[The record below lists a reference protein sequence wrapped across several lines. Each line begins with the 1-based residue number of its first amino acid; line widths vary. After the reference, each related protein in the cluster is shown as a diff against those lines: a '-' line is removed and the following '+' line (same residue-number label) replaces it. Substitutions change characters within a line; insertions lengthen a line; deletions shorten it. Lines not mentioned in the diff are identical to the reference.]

1 MIPPEVRARLRG
13 LRFDSAFPASGLG
26 LGQHLGRSRGA
37 GVEFEQYRAYEHGD
51 EPRRVDWKLYGRSDR
66 FFVRDATRESPR
78 NVWVL
83 IDATASMA
91 QADALRPAYSKLAAA
106 KLLGAC
112 LAEIAAAQGDS
123 LGLIGIGGAGLQL
136 VPAGV
141 GNRHRDRLLL
151 ALERLS
157 CGGVWPAA
165 PATLRPVWERIEGDS
180 TVVMLTDGFDDALPE
195 LALRLAAARRHV
207 LSLGLVSCEERD
219 FPFEGGFVFRD
230 PESGAE
236 CRVDA
241 AAARADYLARF
252 TRARAELARR
262 LAQGGI
268 RHIDHCLDEAPDV
281 PLRRLLSGGAAGGR
295 VSGGS
300 ARP

>member
-1 MIPPEVRARLRG
+1 VIPPELRARLRG
-13 LRFDSAFPASGLG
+13 LRFDSAFPAGGLG

-37 GVEFEQYRAYEHGD
+37 GVEFEQYRAYEYGD

-66 FFVRDATRESPR
+66 FFVRDATRDSPR

-91 QADALRPAYSKLAAA
+91 QADALRPGYSKLAAA
-106 KLLGAC
+106 RLLSEC
-112 LAEIAAAQGDS
+112 LAEIAAAHGDS
-123 LGLIGIGGAGLQL
+123 FGLIGIGGAGLQL
-136 VPAGV
+136 VPAGAGV
-141 GNRHRDRLLL
+141 RHRDRVLL
-151 ALERLS
+151 ALEALR
-157 CGGVWPAA
+157 CAGEWPGDAS
-165 PATLRPVWERIEGDS
+165 TLRPVWERIEGDS
-180 TVVMLTDGFDDALPE
+180 LVVMLTDGFDAALSE
-195 LALRLAAARRHV
+195 FALRLAAARRHV

-230 PESGAE
+230 PETGAE

-241 AAARADYLARF
+241 EAARADYLARF

-262 LAQGGI
+262 LGAGGV
-268 RHIDHCLDEAPDV
+268 RHVDHCLDEAPDV
-281 PLRRLLSGGAAGGR
+281 PLRRLLSGGAR
-295 VSGGS
+295 GS

>member
-1 MIPPEVRARLRG
+1 LRG
-13 LRFDSAFPASGLG
+13 LRFESPFPASGLG

-37 GVEFEQYRAYEHGD
+37 GVEFEQYRAYEYGD

-66 FFVRDATRESPR
+66 FFVRDATRDSPR

-91 QADALRPAYSKLAAA
+91 QADARRPEYSKLAAA
-106 KLLGAC
+106 KLLAAC
-112 LAEIAAAQGDS
+112 LAEIAAAHGDS

-136 VPAGV
+136 IPAGV
-141 GNRHRDRLLL
+141 GSRHRDRLQL
-151 ALERLS
+151 ALENLS
-157 CGGVWPAA
+157 CAGTWPAA
-165 PATLRPVWERIEGDS
+165 AATLRPVWERIEGDS
-180 TVVMLTDGFDDALPE
+180 AVVILTDGFDTAVSE
-195 LALRLAAARRHV
+195 FALRLAAARRHV
-207 LSLGLVSCEERD
+207 LLLGLVSCEERD
-219 FPFEGGFVFRD
+219 FPFAGGFVFRD
-230 PESGAE
+230 PETGAE

-268 RHIDHCLDEAPDV
+268 RHVDHCLDEPPDI
-281 PLRRLLSGGAAGGR
+281 PLRRLLAGGSGSAR

-300 ARP
+300 ARS